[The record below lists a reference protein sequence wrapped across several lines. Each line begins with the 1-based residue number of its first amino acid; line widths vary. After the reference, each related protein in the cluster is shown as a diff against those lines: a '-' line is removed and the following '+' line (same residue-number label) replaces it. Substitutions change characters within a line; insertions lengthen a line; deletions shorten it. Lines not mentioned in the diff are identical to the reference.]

1 MNEYEFYVKLH
12 GFMMTWIIAKFV
24 IKQLFFNIKPPSK

>member
-1 MNEYEFYVKLH
+1 MNDYELYENY

-24 IKQLFFNIKPPSK
+24 IKQLFFFIKLPSK